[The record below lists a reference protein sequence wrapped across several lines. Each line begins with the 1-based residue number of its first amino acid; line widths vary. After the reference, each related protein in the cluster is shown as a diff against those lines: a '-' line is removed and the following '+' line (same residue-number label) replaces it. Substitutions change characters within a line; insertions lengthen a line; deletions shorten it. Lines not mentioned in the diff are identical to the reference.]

1 MALDLVTAHGIVHAI
16 RTDAACRATIEG
28 PRRSRVV
35 MELLGLWHV
44 AGGVRNFMMMVSG
57 LGRADDEFIRY
68 SCIGIAVAT
77 QQVIQSAMLQGKL
90 PKVQASL
97 IRRRRVNG
105 FEHKGTGVAMKDG
118 SDYVFDWWP
127 TLTPGNPL
135 ISTLAQWVR
144 GGTTIEYEAFKEI
157 P

>member
-1 MALDLVTAHGIVHAI
+1 MALDVVTAHGIVNGV
-16 RTDAACRATIEG
+16 RTDAACRAQIGG

-44 AGGVRNFMMMVSG
+44 AGGVRNFTMMVSG
-57 LGRADDEFIRY
+57 LGRKDDEFIRY

-97 IRRRRVNG
+97 IRRRR
-105 FEHKGTGVAMKDG
+105 
-118 SDYVFDWWP
+118 
-127 TLTPGNPL
+127 
-135 ISTLAQWVR
+135 
-144 GGTTIEYEAFKEI
+144 
-157 P
+157 